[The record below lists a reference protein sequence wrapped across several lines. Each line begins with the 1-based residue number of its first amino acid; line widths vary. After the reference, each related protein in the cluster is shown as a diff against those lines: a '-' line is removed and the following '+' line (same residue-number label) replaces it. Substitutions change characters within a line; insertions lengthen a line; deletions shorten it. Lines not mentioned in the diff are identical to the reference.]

1 MTKNKI
7 VRTPP
12 ASWLAPLLP
21 GHALKSAEVAALEAL
36 VLEGTATSPESLPR
50 ELRAKLSVEEL
61 AFIHEKSF
69 QVKGNPSEILR
80 SLADVGTPKGGER
93 ESELAWERYFLKGF
107 ALSRIGNAG
116 EAKIVFSQLPAR
128 FAGRIETE
136 LGLER
141 LNKGEM
147 KQAQA
152 LFERVLAR
160 PEEGADPFS
169 ICTLLGG
176 FCLALIHQGHFEAAK
191 RAIHKRQ
198 RLLRDHPSAP
208 LAAGTRLYEA
218 MLLLERNEYDK
229 AHELISTSLE
239 AEGQDSVNRFFL
251 QHLRL
256 RLFLGRNQLDEA
268 TDALKAL
275 AATAKKMNLPEGV
288 LDFRLEE
295 IELHLR
301 RRNAPEAQA
310 KARAL
315 QEAARAN
322 KDEFLRFRLGLLAA
336 QVSLQTGNAEQALEE
351 VQSVIAVGETQN
363 YRPFL
368 CWAFF
373 HAAGIARAADNSI
386 LMKIYLNR
394 GRQLAFQL
402 GLRAKAACFDYMKEV
417 LENKYASASALISLA
432 KHQEIGQELEY
443 FLEYYAL
450 LQSVSV
456 GVHNGRKTELVNE
469 HRLRRMFFGAPGAFW
484 FQKESILLVNK
495 GERDSRGGR
504 QVASVDFPKGSPL
517 LVAFRLLWSEL
528 LLERKGLKLIDFHR
542 ARSKHKFVEELHAS
556 SAKMLVSRLRDR
568 LKTSGLE
575 IIYDRDSGY
584 YGLRTLLPP
593 YTLQSSVNE
602 ETYEKRSTRSEE
614 ILSRIALDAFVPT
627 ARLCEEFG
635 VSRQALHPYLQE
647 LLREGK
653 IRLVRRGPRSGYIKT

>member
-1 MTKNKI
+1 MGKTKI
-7 VRTPP
+7 VRTQTEP
-12 ASWLAPLLP
+12 WLTPNIL
-21 GHALKSAEVAALEAL
+21 SAALRPAELATLERL
-36 VLEGTATSPESLPR
+36 VLEGEATSPDKVPR
-50 ELRAKLSVEEL
+50 ELRAKLSAEEL
-61 AFIHEKSF
+61 AFINEKSL
-69 QVKGNPSEILR
+69 QVKGNPGELLR
-80 SLADVGTPKGGER
+80 SAQELSAPKSAER
-93 ESELAWERYFLKGF
+93 ESDLAWERYFLKGF
-107 ALSRIGNAG
+107 ALSRIGNTAD
-116 EAKIVFSQLPAR
+116 AKIIFSQLPSR
-128 FAGRIETE
+128 FASRIETE

-160 PEEGADPFS
+160 QETGADPFS
-169 ICTLLGG
+169 VCTLLGG
-176 FCLALIHQGHFEAAK
+176 YCLALIHQGHFEAAK

-198 RLLRDHPSAP
+198 RVLRDSPSSP
-208 LAAGTRLYEA
+208 LLAGTRLYEA
-218 MLLLERNEYDK
+218 LLLLERNEYDK
-229 AHELISTSLE
+229 AYDLISTSLE
-239 AEGQDSVNRFFL
+239 AEGQDSINRFFL
-251 QHLRL
+251 QNLRL
-256 RLFLGRNQLDEA
+256 RLFLGRNLLEEA
-268 TDALKAL
+268 TEALMAL

-301 RRNAPEAQA
+301 KKNAKEAQA

-315 QEAARAN
+315 TEAARAN
-322 KDEFLRFRLGLLAA
+322 KDEFLLFRLGLLSA
-336 QVSLQTGNAEQALEE
+336 QVSLQTGNASQALEE
-351 VQSVIAVGETQN
+351 VQNVIAAGETQN

-443 FLEYYAL
+443 FLENYDL

-456 GVHNGRKTELVNE
+456 GVHDGRKTELVNE
-469 HRLRRMFFGAPGAFW
+469 HRLRRMFFGARGAFW

-495 GERDSRGGR
+495 GER

-528 LLERKGLKLIDFHR
+528 LMERKGLKLVDFHR

-568 LKTSGLE
+568 LKGSTLE
-575 IIYDRDSGY
+575 VVYDRDSGY
-584 YGLRTLLPP
+584 YGLRTMLPP

-602 ETYEKRSTRSEE
+602 GSYEKRSTREEE

-627 ARLCEEFG
+627 ATLCEEFG
-635 VSRQALHPYLQE
+635 VSRQALHPHLQE
-647 LLREGK
+647 LLRDGK